1 MEVKSANH
9 TAKSAADTHVE
20 PLYDGPLFRN
30 AIQTLEESAKLI
42 NCDPNVLERL
52 RRPRKTIVVSIPVRM
67 DDYSVRVFT
76 GYRVQYS
83 PTLGPYKGGI
93 RYHQNV
99 DLPEVV
105 GLAALMT
112 FKNSVLGLPLGGAK
126 GGVTVDPTKLSR
138 TEKQNLT
145 RRYASELAPFVGPT
159 KDIPAPDV
167 GTDPQTMA
175 WFMDTYS
182 QEQGGYAQPGVVTG
196 KPVEIGG
203 SLGRNHAT
211 GLGVVYVAEKS
222 YEKNQMQMSGSSIAI
237 QGFGNVGSFAALF
250 AFQRGAKIVAVS
262 DVTGGIFNGDG
273 LNIPA
278 VIEYVKAH
286 KGVRGFPGTE
296 EISNEQLLEL
306 KVDALFPCALENQI
320 DTHNAE
326 RIKAKIIVEGANGPI
341 SNAATKILS
350 QRGIF
355 IAPDVIA
362 NGGGV
367 IVSYFEWVQDIMSL
381 FWDEEEVNNKLKVI
395 ITKAFETGFKFH
407 QERNV
412 DMRSAAMAVAIQRL
426 EKAMLLRGL
435 YPR

>member
-1 MEVKSANH
+1 MEHKI
-9 TAKSAADTHVE
+9 E

-30 AIQTLEESAKLI
+30 AIQTLDEAAKII
-42 NCDPNVLERL
+42 NCDPNILERL
-52 RRPRKTIVVSIPVRM
+52 KRPRRCITVSVPVRM
-67 DDYSVRVFT
+67 DDHSVKVFT

-99 DLPEVV
+99 DLSEVV

-126 GGVTVDPTKLSR
+126 GGITVDPTKLSR

-145 RRYASELAPFVGPT
+145 RRYASEIGPFVGPT

-182 QEQGGYAQPGVVTG
+182 QENGGFAQPGVVTG
-196 KPVEIGG
+196 KPVEVGG

-211 GLGVVYVAEKS
+211 GLGVVYVAEKAF
-222 YEKNQMQMSGSSIAI
+222 EVCGMSMKGASIAV
-237 QGFGNVGSFAALF
+237 QGFGNVGSFAAKF
-250 AFQRGAKIVAVS
+250 AFERGARIVAVS
-262 DVTGGIFNGDG
+262 DVSGGIFNGEG
-273 LNIPA
+273 LDIND
-278 VIEYVKAH
+278 VMEYIKAH
-286 KGVRGFPGTE
+286 KFLKGYPKASP
-296 EISNEQLLEL
+296 ISNEELLEV
-306 KVDALFPCALENQI
+306 KCDALFPCALENQI

-326 RIKAKIIVEGANGPI
+326 KIQAKIIVEGANGPVT
-341 SNAATKILS
+341 NAGTKILHK
-350 QRGIF
+350 RGVF

-367 IVSYFEWVQDIMSL
+367 IVSYFEWVQDTMSF
-381 FWDEEEVNNKLKVI
+381 FWDEEEINGRLKGI
-395 ITKAFETGFKFH
+395 ITKAFDKGYSLAKEK
-407 QERNV
+407 NV
-412 DMRSAAMAVAIQRL
+412 DMRSAAMAVSVQRL
-426 EKAMLLRGL
+426 ERAMLLRGL

>member
-1 MEVKSANH
+1 ME
-9 TAKSAADTHVE
+9 TIIE

-30 AIQTLEESAKLI
+30 AIQTLEEAAAVI

-52 RRPRKTIVVSIPVRM
+52 RRPRRTVVVSVPVRM
-67 DDYSVRVFT
+67 DDYSVKVFT
-76 GYRVQYS
+76 GYRCQYS

-99 DLPEVV
+99 DLSEVV

-126 GGVTVDPTKLSR
+126 GGICVDPTKLSR

-145 RRYASELAPFVGPT
+145 RRYTSEISAFIGPT

-175 WFMDTYS
+175 WLMDTYS
-182 QEQGGYAQPGVVTG
+182 QENGGFAQPGVVTG

-211 GLGVVYVAEKS
+211 GLGVVYVAEKAF
-222 YEKNQMQMSGSSIAI
+222 EKMQMNMKGSTIAV
-237 QGFGNVGSFAALF
+237 QGFGNVGSFAAKF
-250 AFQRGAKIVAVS
+250 AHERGAKIVAVS

-273 LNIPA
+273 LNIPE
-278 VIEYVKAH
+278 VIEYVKSH
-286 KGVRGFPGTE
+286 KGVKGFPNAK
-296 EISNEQLLEL
+296 EITNDELLLL

-326 RIKAKIIVEGANGPI
+326 KVQAKIIVEGANGPI
-341 SNAATKILS
+341 TNAATKILS
-350 QRGIF
+350 KRGVF
-355 IAPDVIA
+355 IAPDVVA

-367 IVSYFEWVQDIMSL
+367 IVSYFEWVQDTMAL
-381 FWDEEEVNNKLKVI
+381 FWDEDEVNSKLKTI
-395 ITKAFETGFKFH
+395 ICKAFDTAFKMH
-407 QERNV
+407 TEKNV
-412 DMRSAAMAVAIQRL
+412 DMRQAAMAVSVQRL

>member
-1 MEVKSANH
+1 MEHKI
-9 TAKSAADTHVE
+9 E

-30 AIQTLEESAKLI
+30 AIQTLEEAAKII

-52 RRPRKTIVVSIPVRM
+52 KRPRRAITVSVPVRM
-67 DDYSVRVFT
+67 DDYSVKVFT

-99 DLPEVV
+99 DLSEVV

-126 GGVTVDPTKLSR
+126 GGITVDPTKLSR

-145 RRYASELAPFVGPT
+145 RRYASEIAPFVGPT

-211 GLGVVYVAEKS
+211 GLGVVYVAEKAF
-222 YEKNQMQMSGSSIAI
+222 EVCKMSMKGSSIAI
-237 QGFGNVGSFAALF
+237 QGFGNVGSFAAKF
-250 AFQRGAKIVAVS
+250 AHDRGARIVAVS
-262 DVTGGIFNGDG
+262 DVSGGIFNGDG
-273 LNIPA
+273 LDIPE
-278 VIEYVKAH
+278 VMEYVKAH
-286 KGVRGFPGTE
+286 KFLKGYPKATP
-296 EISNEQLLEL
+296 ISNEDLLEV
-306 KVDALFPCALENQI
+306 KCDALFPCALENQI

-326 RIKAKIIVEGANGPI
+326 KIQAKIIVEGANGPVT
-341 SNAATKILS
+341 NAATKILS
-350 QRGIF
+350 KRGVF

-367 IVSYFEWVQDIMSL
+367 IVSYFEWVQDITSF
-381 FWDEEEVNNKLKVI
+381 FWDEDEVNNRLKGI
-395 ITKAFETGFKFH
+395 ITKAFDKGYALSKEK
-407 QERNV
+407 NV
-412 DMRSAAMAVAIQRL
+412 DMRSAAMAVSVQRL

>member
-1 MEVKSANH
+1 MSQHQNNLNPDSEAHLN
-9 TAKSAADTHVE
+9 
-20 PLYDGPLFRN
+20 GPLFQN
-30 AIQTLEESAKLI
+30 ALTTFDEAAKII
-42 NCDPNVLERL
+42 NCDPNVAARL
-52 RRPRKTIVVSIPVRM
+52 RKPRRSLTVSIPVRM
-67 DDYSVRVFT
+67 DDYSVKVFT
-76 GYRVQYS
+76 GYRVQYNS
-83 PTLGPYKGGI
+83 TLGPYKGGI
-93 RYHQNV
+93 RFHQNV

-126 GGVTVDPTKLSR
+126 GGVCVDPTRLSR

-145 RRYASELAPFVGPT
+145 RRYTSEISAFVGPT

-211 GLGVVYVAEKS
+211 GLGVIYVCERAMEV
-222 YEKNQMQMSGSSIAI
+222 NQMQMAGARIAI
-237 QGFGNVGSFAALF
+237 QGFGNVGSFAAKF
-250 AFQRGAKIVAVS
+250 AHERGARVVAVS

-273 LNIPA
+273 LNIPE
-278 VIEYVKAH
+278 VIEHVKQN
-286 KGVRGFPGTE
+286 KGVKGFPGSQTMTNE
-296 EISNEQLLEL
+296 ELLE
-306 KVDALFPCALENQI
+306 VECDALLPCALEGQI

-326 RIKAKIIVEGANGPI
+326 RIKAKIIIEGANGPVT
-341 SNAATKILS
+341 NLATKILVAN
-350 QRGIF
+350 GKF
-355 IAPDVIA
+355 IAPDTIA

-367 IVSYFEWVQDIMSL
+367 IVSYFEWVQDIMSF
-381 FWDEEEVNNKLKVI
+381 FWEEADVDAKLKGI
-395 ITKAFETGFKFH
+395 ILKAFDNVYKFKL
-407 QERNV
+407 EKNI
-412 DMRSAAMAVAIQRL
+412 DMRTAAMAASISRL

>member
-1 MEVKSANH
+1 MEFKNNEIVFPPSEAHLN
-9 TAKSAADTHVE
+9 
-20 PLYDGPLFRN
+20 GPLFIN
-30 AIQTLEESAKLI
+30 FLKTFEEAADLI
-42 NCDPNVLERL
+42 KCDMNVRERL
-52 RRPRKTIVVSIPVRM
+52 KRPRKAITVAIPVRM
-67 DDYSVRVFT
+67 DDHKVKVFT

-126 GGVTVDPTKLSR
+126 GGVAVDPTKLSR
-138 TEKQNLT
+138 SEKQSLT
-145 RRYASELAPFVGPT
+145 RRYASEIAAYVGPT

-196 KPVEIGG
+196 KPIEIGG

-211 GLGVVYVAEKS
+211 GLGVVYVAEKCF
-222 YEKNQMQMSGSSIAI
+222 EKKGKTLKDSKIAI
-237 QGFGNVGSFAALF
+237 QGFGNVGSFAAQF
-250 AFQRGAKIVAVS
+250 SYERGAKIVAVS
-262 DVTGGIFNGDG
+262 DVSGGIFNGDG
-273 LNIPA
+273 LDIPA
-278 VIEYVKAH
+278 VIEYVRENKVL
-286 KGVRGFPGTE
+286 KGFPKAQV
-296 EISNEQLLEL
+296 ISNEQLLEL
-306 KVDALFPCALENQI
+306 DCDALFPCALEGQI
-320 DTHNAE
+320 DIHNAE
-326 RIKAKIIVEGANGPI
+326 KIKAKFIVEGANGPTT
-341 SNAATKILS
+341 SQATKILH

-355 IAPDVIA
+355 LAPDLIA

-367 IVSYFEWVQDIMSL
+367 IVSYFEWVQDIMSF
-381 FWDEEEVNNKLKVI
+381 FWDEEEVNGRLKTI
-395 ITKAFETGFKFH
+395 ITKAFETGFKFA
-407 QERNV
+407 QEKNV
-412 DMRSAAMAVAIQRL
+412 DMRQAAMAVAVQRL